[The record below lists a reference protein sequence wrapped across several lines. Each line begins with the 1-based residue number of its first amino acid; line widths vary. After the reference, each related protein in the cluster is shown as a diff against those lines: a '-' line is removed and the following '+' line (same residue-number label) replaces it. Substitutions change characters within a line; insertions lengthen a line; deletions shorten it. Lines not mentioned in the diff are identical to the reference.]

1 MVVPLALGACGRAS
15 QPAGPVTS
23 GKGVIHG
30 AVANEKTGEGV
41 ANILVA
47 VLQGRTVLQ
56 ATATAADGQFNVTD
70 LPPGAYTIRLTGF
83 DVAGIDTR
91 FVAFT
96 PEAATVTV
104 GAAPV
109 SLAFAAVGLI
119 PPRIAGYVTCGGQPV
134 SGVGVRVIGGATDT
148 TVVTNEV
155 GKYGA
160 TNLWAGHYAVI
171 VVSPPCPIAPP
182 YQAADV
188 KPGQEV
194 TVDFGG

>member
-1 MVVPLALGACGRAS
+1 MALVLSACGRAS
-15 QPAGPVTS
+15 QPVGPTAT

-30 AVANEKTGEGV
+30 AVANEKTGAGV

-47 VLQGRTVLQ
+47 VLQGQTVLQ
-56 ATATAADGQFNVTD
+56 ATATAADGQFSVMD
-70 LPPGAYTIRLTGF
+70 LSPGAYTVRLTGF

-96 PEAATVTV
+96 PESTQVTV
-104 GAAPV
+104 GAQPV

-119 PPRIAGYVTCGGQPV
+119 PPRIAGYVTCSGQPV
-134 SGVGVRVIGGATDT
+134 AGVAVRVIGGATDT
-148 TVVTNEV
+148 TVVTNAV

-160 TNLWAGHYAVI
+160 TDLWAGHYAVI
-171 VVSPPCPIAPP
+171 VVAPPCSIAPP

-194 TVDFGG
+194 TLDFSG